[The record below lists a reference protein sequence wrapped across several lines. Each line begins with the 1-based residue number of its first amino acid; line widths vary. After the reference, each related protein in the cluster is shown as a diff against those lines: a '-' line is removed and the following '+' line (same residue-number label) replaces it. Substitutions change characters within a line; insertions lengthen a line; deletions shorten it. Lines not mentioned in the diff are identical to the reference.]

1 MRERRFE
8 EAVTGEIEMSEVAEG
23 ADRRRNSASEEVVS
37 DGKCFEVGEV
47 FEEIEVAGEFVGG
60 DVEYAETREGGEL
73 RRDFAGEEVVGDIK
87 DFEFSTVNDLERE
100 LVNEFVVSD

>member
-1 MRERRFE
+1 
-8 EAVTGEIEMSEVAEG
+8 MSEVAEG

-37 DGKCFEVGEV
+37 HGKCFEVWEV